1 MEFTNINYD
10 SYIKTDEVKFV
21 LTKSTPLTHS
31 VKHIVDDAKRVG
43 KYIPSYVRKATN
55 AYVVTDKGFVYESYL
70 SIELL
75 LKRFKECGKDFVT
88 LSSGNYISAGHISAV
103 LAYTQT
109 LVVKYGEKT
118 GITNNVLQFVR
129 QSGGKNSVILTTD
142 NEMICLSEDTSTVVK
157 ELKALSKQ

>member
-21 LTKSTPLTHS
+21 LTKSTPLTQS

-75 LKRFKECGKDFVT
+75 LKRFKECGKF
-88 LSSGNYISAGHISAV
+88 ISAGHISAV

-109 LVVKYGEKT
+109 LVVKYGEKA

-142 NEMICLSEDTSTVVK
+142 NEMICLSEDTSAIVK
-157 ELKALSKQ
+157 ELKALNK